1 MRICVDLEREQEQQ
15 LSLFLQQ
22 HQLELSE
29 FVKLAIL
36 DKLTHETQVTN
47 LPYELGKTV
56 FGRFSSGDTE
66 RSVQR
71 KQLILEK
78 IHAKYRD
85 R

>member
-1 MRICVDLEREQEQQ
+1 MKICIDLKQEQEQQ

-29 FVKLAIL
+29 FVKIAIL
-36 DKLTHETQVTN
+36 DKLTRETH
-47 LPYELGKTV
+47 LSDELEETV

-66 RSVQR
+66 RSVLR
-71 KQLILEK
+71 KQLIREK